1 MRTLL
6 KFEADWCGPCQ
17 QIKPI
22 VNDVL
27 ADREGELE
35 LRTIDVDNPRN
46 VSLVQQFGVRAIPTL
61 VLMEGETVVNIHRGA
76 LGRSELEHF
85 VSSSVPA

>member
-17 QIKPI
+17 QIKPL

-27 ADREGELE
+27 AANDEVNLKTVNVDDR
-35 LRTIDVDNPRN
+35 DNEA
-46 VSLVQQFGVRAIPTL
+46 LVIKHGVRAIPTL
-61 VLMEGETVVNIHRGA
+61 VLLDETDNIVATHRGS
-76 LGRSELEHF
+76 LNRQQLETLIA
-85 VSSSVPA
+85 S